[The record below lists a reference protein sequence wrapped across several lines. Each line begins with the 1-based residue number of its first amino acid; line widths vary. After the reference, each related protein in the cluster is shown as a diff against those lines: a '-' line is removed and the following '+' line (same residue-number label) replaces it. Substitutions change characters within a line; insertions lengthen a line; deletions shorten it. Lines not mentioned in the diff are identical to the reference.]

1 MTRIYDTSDYK
12 KHKRPKGWGS
22 LCPDDTL
29 SRAQNLLDSGASVGD
44 AVFNVE
50 GELCYRA
57 QSHAERDGATYWH
70 GHPIPWTRLP
80 PSAKNALVASG
91 RLDLAVYRKAIRKS
105 WGREFDR

>member
-1 MTRIYDTSDYK
+1 MRRTYDTSDYK

-50 GELCYRA
+50 GG
-57 QSHAERDGATYWH
+57 Q
-70 GHPIPWTRLP
+70 
-80 PSAKNALVASG
+80 
-91 RLDLAVYRKAIRKS
+91 
-105 WGREFDR
+105 EFNR